1 MLRTRITQRLDE
13 IMNLVSLSPIRS
25 LHSSLER
32 KSAHRFVARRIGRC
46 QCASPRN
53 SQIRNA
59 FLASLFWFGITA
71 ASVCGESIDE
81 RLPTLNAPTKSN
93 QAMPRYPTRPL
104 SDGEEGWV
112 QLHAMISPEGKAYDI
127 VVEDAAGH
135 HSFVNAAI
143 RALKRSEFNPGTIDG
158 EPVDSAYSQ
167 KITFSIE
174 SGNRNRYFPS
184 FRGVFRDVITS
195 VQNKNMESATK
206 QLHRL
211 AEARKTLFEDAL
223 YWTAK
228 FYFEREWGTPSAQLE
243 ALSKAIAYES
253 SSSYLEP
260 SLFQQLLWSR
270 LKLQLEL
277 SHYMLAL
284 RTINLIEALD
294 QTSDHELTEL
304 ASKRD
309 AIEALRDSEQ
319 AFLVTGRLD
328 SNGEWSHT
336 MLRNKFAVVDVD
348 GVLNEYS
355 LYCQKDVVRFPH
367 RVDYEYSIDGVHG
380 ECWLHAIGKP
390 GTTFTYVQL

>member
-1 MLRTRITQRLDE
+1 MRIAL
-13 IMNLVSLSPIRS
+13 
-25 LHSSLER
+25 
-32 KSAHRFVARRIGRC
+32 
-46 QCASPRN
+46 
-53 SQIRNA
+53 
-59 FLASLFWFGITA
+59 LAGLIWVGFTT
-71 ASVCGESIDE
+71 ASVSGQSVDE

-93 QAMPRYPTRPL
+93 LAMPNYPSRSL
-104 SDGEEGWV
+104 ISGEEGWV

-135 HSFVNAAI
+135 HSFVLAAI

-211 AEARKTLFEDAL
+211 GEARKTLYEDAL

-277 SHYMLAL
+277 RHYMVAL
-284 RTINLIEALD
+284 NTIELIQALD
-294 QTSDHELTEL
+294 QTSDDELVEL

-309 AIEALRDSEQ
+309 AIEKLSDSQQ
-319 AFLVTGRLD
+319 AFRVSGRLD

-336 MLRNKFAVVDVD
+336 MLRNRFAVVEVD

-355 LYCQKDVVRFPH
+355 LYCQKNLLRFPH
-367 RVDYEYSIDGVHG
+367 KHDYEYAIDGAHG
-380 ECWLHAIGKP
+380 DCWLRAIGKP
-390 GTTFTYVQL
+390 DTTFTYVQL